1 MSINEATIKRVLYY
15 PEQLPD
21 SAMPAIAVSS
31 EVSPPLLDLRQF
43 PPLLVRLSE
52 VAVDRDDDVEMRF
65 KVDTTNLSVLTGS
78 MSEGRVEAQ
87 TVVLTGNTT
96 TGGAATELTIA
107 NIPPLSAILS
117 ARALI
122 TNTDGVATQTDKALT
137 VVADTPDA
145 DGEIQLTA
153 INKFKLFLT
162 TALKAAD
169 ILLLRIL
176 PVGDLVKNNFS
187 LLAKSRIYYNLFDS
201 SAVTAKT
208 DFKTFFSL
216 WVIKPTV
223 AHKLRLGIPLTPEE
237 QKLNRDLG
245 ISDTVEKGLLPLPL
259 SQQIAR
265 EYQVIQE
272 ETHGFN
278 VTVPTAGVDV
288 ETLHP
293 INGQFLVLTKLSADP
308 GDASTDNI
316 RIAIDRDQVSDYI
329 EFPTYAL
336 GATAAVSL
344 GKEISCFIPAL
355 SELRI
360 KLKATVSK
368 TINIRFTVQK
378 CALTNIFRARW
389 GLATRG
395 ELPGDVYDK
404 VAAGVL

>member
-1 MSINEATIKRVLYY
+1 MITEATIKRVLYY

-21 SAMPAIAVSS
+21 SAVPTIATQS
-31 EVSPPLLDLRQF
+31 EVAPTLLDLRQF

-52 VAVDRDDDVEMRF
+52 VAADRDDDVEMRF
-65 KVDTTNLSVLTGS
+65 KVDTTTLSVLAGS
-78 MSEGRVEAQ
+78 MF
-87 TVVLTGNTT
+87 
-96 TGGAATELTIA
+96 
-107 NIPPLSAILS
+107 
-117 ARALI
+117 
-122 TNTDGVATQTDKALT
+122 D
-137 VVADTPDA
+137 
-145 DGEIQLTA
+145 
-153 INKFKLFLT
+153 
-162 TALKAAD
+162 
-169 ILLLRIL
+169 LLASN
-176 PVGDLVKNNFS
+176 VS
-187 LLAKSRIYYNLFDS
+187 LLARNRVYYNLFNS
-201 SAVTAKT
+201 SAVSAKT
-208 DFKTFFSL
+208 DFKSFFSL

-259 SQQIAR
+259 AQQIAR

-293 INGQFLVLTKLSADP
+293 VNGQFLVLTKLSADP
-308 GDASTDNI
+308 GDAAADNI
-316 RIAIDRDQVSDYI
+316 RIAIDRDQVSDYV
-329 EFPTYAL
+329 EFPTWGL

-389 GLATRG
+389 GLASKD

-404 VAAGVL
+404 VLAGVL

>member
-1 MSINEATIKRVLYY
+1 MITEATIKKVLYY

-21 SAMPAIAVSS
+21 SAVPTIATQS
-31 EVSPPLLDLRQF
+31 EVAPTLLDLRQF

-65 KVDTTNLSVLTGS
+65 KVDTTTLSVLAGS
-78 MSEGRVEAQ
+78 M
-87 TVVLTGNTT
+87 
-96 TGGAATELTIA
+96 
-107 NIPPLSAILS
+107 
-117 ARALI
+117 
-122 TNTDGVATQTDKALT
+122 
-137 VVADTPDA
+137 
-145 DGEIQLTA
+145 
-153 INKFKLFLT
+153 F
-162 TALKAAD
+162 
-169 ILLLRIL
+169 
-176 PVGDLVKNNFS
+176 DLVANNFS
-187 LLAKSRIYYNLFDS
+187 LIAKNRLYYNLFNS
-201 SAVTAKT
+201 SAVTPKT

-223 AHKLRLGIPLTPEE
+223 AHKLRLGIPLTTEE

-259 SQQIAR
+259 AQQIAR

-308 GDASTDNI
+308 GDAAADNI
-316 RIAIDRDQVSDYI
+316 RIAIDRDQVSDYV
-329 EFPTYAL
+329 EFPTWGL

-344 GKEISCFIPAL
+344 GKEISCFIPSL

-368 TINIRFTVQK
+368 TINIRFTIVK

-389 GLATRG
+389 GLASKD
-395 ELPGDVYDK
+395 EMPGDVYDK
-404 VAAGVL
+404 VLAGVL

>member
-1 MSINEATIKRVLYY
+1 MSITEATIKKVLYY

-21 SAMPAIAVSS
+21 SAMPDIAVSS
-31 EVSPPLLDLRQF
+31 EVSPTLLDLRQF
-43 PPLLVRLSE
+43 PPLLVRLAE
-52 VAVDRDDDVEMRF
+52 VAADRDDDVEMRF
-65 KVDTTNLSVLTGS
+65 KVDTTILNVLTGS
-78 MSEGRVEAQ
+78 MF
-87 TVVLTGNTT
+87 N
-96 TGGAATELTIA
+96 
-107 NIPPLSAILS
+107 
-117 ARALI
+117 
-122 TNTDGVATQTDKALT
+122 
-137 VVADTPDA
+137 
-145 DGEIQLTA
+145 
-153 INKFKLFLT
+153 
-162 TALKAAD
+162 
-169 ILLLRIL
+169 LLA
-176 PVGDLVKNNFS
+176 NNFS
-187 LLAKSRIYYNLFDS
+187 LLAKNRLYYNLFDS

-223 AHKLRLGIPLTPEE
+223 AHKLRYGIPLTAEE

-259 SQQIAR
+259 AQQIAR

-272 ETHGFN
+272 ETHGFV
-278 VTVPTAGVDV
+278 VTVPTAGIDV

-293 INGQFLVLTKLSADP
+293 VNGQFLVLTKLSADP

-316 RIAIDRDQVSDYI
+316 RIAIDRDQVSDYV
-329 EFPTYAL
+329 EFPTWGL

-368 TINIRFTVQK
+368 TINIRFTIQK

-389 GLATRG
+389 GLVTKE
-395 ELPGDVYDK
+395 ELPKDVYDK
-404 VAAGVL
+404 VMAGVL